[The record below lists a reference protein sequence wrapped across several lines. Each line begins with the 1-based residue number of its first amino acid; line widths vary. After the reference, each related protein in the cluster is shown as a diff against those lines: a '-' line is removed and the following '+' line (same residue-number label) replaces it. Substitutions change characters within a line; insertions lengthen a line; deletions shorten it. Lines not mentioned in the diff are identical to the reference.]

1 MWRFFVE
8 LLSYLSFVCVICL
21 IAFLNRSPTEYLQKQ
36 YLRQLFVNPNS
47 ATLNFEQITTITQY
61 WNWLEESFVNNI
73 VAETWY
79 NGQPD
84 NTSQGYII
92 DKTNRLVGWATMRQ
106 LRIKPDTCKV
116 KSTIKSL
123 IPICYD
129 DYSAS
134 IEDKRSFLPGWIT
147 NTTIGN
153 YSSPIGNYS
162 STVNQAYIY
171 KTSEQLD
178 TYVYVGELATYRS
191 GGYVYEFRGALS
203 ELRNDLFQLHELG
216 WIDVQT
222 RAILIQ
228 LNLYNPVEPLLT
240 SVTIVFEL
248 LSSSGGVP
256 SAQFQPLNLYI
267 FKTVF
272 QIVCICIY
280 FIFIIYLMISHIITL
295 IRNKKL
301 YFRQVW
307 SYIELGIIVC
317 SWSEVGIQ
325 IWRVNEAARIASL
338 FHETHGNTYINFQLL
353 AYVNDFYLFF
363 LGFCCFFGTLRLLR
377 LCRYNQRINLLAL
390 TLKRAARELLSFSMM
405 FAIIFIAFLMLYYF
419 QFCSAIWEC
428 SSLLHTAQMLF
439 ELLLLKFDATQIK
452 EAAPV
457 LGPLYF
463 TFFIIFVVF
472 ICINMFVSIVNDNF
486 RRIQIDLMNVHSD
499 YHGLLHSLRRKV
511 EKVFGIK
518 PTNVVSIDETQNPKK
533 KIEMTDSFKRLSN
546 RLDKLNH
553 FVIKNYSQKKN
564 VRMVWNEK
572 SIKT

>member
-21 IAFLNRSPTEYLQKQ
+21 IAFLNRSPTEFFQAQ
-36 YLRQLFVNPNS
+36 YLRQLFLNPNS
-47 ATLNFEQITTITQY
+47 ATLNFQQITTITHY

-73 VAETWY
+73 VSEQWY
-79 NGQPD
+79 NGRPD

-106 LRIKPDTCKV
+106 LRIKADTCKV

-123 IPICYD
+123 IPMCYD

-134 IEDKRSFLPGWIT
+134 TEDKRSFLPGWIT

-191 GGYVYEFRGALS
+191 GGYVYEFRGSLS

-256 SAQFQPLNLYI
+256 SAQFQPLNLY
-267 FKTVF
+267 
-272 QIVCICIY
+272 
-280 FIFIIYLMISHIITL
+280 
-295 IRNKKL
+295 
-301 YFRQVW
+301 
-307 SYIELGIIVC
+307 
-317 SWSEVGIQ
+317 
-325 IWRVNEAARIASL
+325 
-338 FHETHGNTYINFQLL
+338 
-353 AYVNDFYLFF
+353 
-363 LGFCCFFGTLRLLR
+363 
-377 LCRYNQRINLLAL
+377 
-390 TLKRAARELLSFSMM
+390 
-405 FAIIFIAFLMLYYF
+405 
-419 QFCSAIWEC
+419 
-428 SSLLHTAQMLF
+428 
-439 ELLLLKFDATQIK
+439 
-452 EAAPV
+452 
-457 LGPLYF
+457 
-463 TFFIIFVVF
+463 
-472 ICINMFVSIVNDNF
+472 
-486 RRIQIDLMNVHSD
+486 
-499 YHGLLHSLRRKV
+499 
-511 EKVFGIK
+511 
-518 PTNVVSIDETQNPKK
+518 
-533 KIEMTDSFKRLSN
+533 
-546 RLDKLNH
+546 
-553 FVIKNYSQKKN
+553 
-564 VRMVWNEK
+564 
-572 SIKT
+572 